1 MEADLLVQILEEL
14 RDIKA
19 ELRWFRERED
29 RKHQAIREATEK
41 AAGGLANVDPHIERV
56 LTTKKQET

>member
-19 ELRWFRERED
+19 ELRWFRECED
-29 RKHQAIREATEK
+29 RKHQSYPKGNGEGGWR
-41 AAGGLANVDPHIERV
+41 AG
-56 LTTKKQET
+56 